1 MDMNDTE
8 LDNLFEDDFQFKPIT
23 KGLGFHHGE
32 KPGEENLDTLK
43 ARSLDLEKSLN
54 ERASELSRTRK
65 VSNPVRTNSL
75 ETKDLGELAPFYSS
89 VEEKKTELELKV
101 SETDTFEMAPLTVR
115 LLSFSLDLGIIFS
128 AFGLI
133 ILSTLLA
140 SGISLGV
147 VRESLNTLFFATT
160 VLPLG
165 VMFYM
170 FYFSFF
176 DKTVFST
183 PGKKVL
189 GIAVQSTSGN
199 RVKMSQSF
207 MRAVLTLISVATL
220 GMTSVLDLHSKLTD
234 TRVVK
239 K

>member
-1 MDMNDTE
+1 M
-8 LDNLFEDDFQFKPIT
+8 
-23 KGLGFHHGE
+23 
-32 KPGEENLDTLK
+32 
-43 ARSLDLEKSLN
+43 
-54 ERASELSRTRK
+54 
-65 VSNPVRTNSL
+65 
-75 ETKDLGELAPFYSS
+75 
-89 VEEKKTELELKV
+89 
-101 SETDTFEMAPLTVR
+101 
-115 LLSFSLDLGIIFS
+115 
-128 AFGLI
+128 
-133 ILSTLLA
+133 
-140 SGISLGV
+140 
-147 VRESLNTLFFATT
+147 
-160 VLPLG
+160 LPLG

-189 GIAVQSTSGN
+189 GITVQSTSGN

>member
-1 MDMNDTE
+1 MDLNDTE
-8 LDNLFEDDFQFKPIT
+8 LDNLFEDDFEFKPIT

-32 KPGEENLDTLK
+32 KQSEETLDTLK
-43 ARSLDLEKSLN
+43 ARSLDLEKSIN
-54 ERASELSRTRK
+54 ERASELNKIRK
-65 VSNPVRTNSL
+65 ISNPIRTNTL

-89 VEEKKTELELKV
+89 VEEKKTELELNV
-101 SETDTFEMAPLTVR
+101 SEAETYETASQTIRF
-115 LLSFSLDLGIIFS
+115 LSFGLDLGVIFS

-147 VRESLNTLFFATT
+147 VRESLNILFFATT

-165 VMFYM
+165 VMFYL

-189 GIAVQSTSGN
+189 GLTVQSTTGN

-207 MRAVLTLISVATL
+207 VRALLTLISVATL